1 MTKSKIQIKTPDDI
15 KKMTEGGKKLGKIK
29 RKLRDAIGV
38 GVSAADIE
46 KLAVELIAKANGKPS
61 FKMVDKYNWA
71 TCVDVNDGVVHGVPK
86 KSVIFK
92 KGDVVSVD
100 VGMYY
105 KGFHT
110 DSAFSVG
117 IDALEEINKF
127 LKVGKDAIFA
137 AIEKARVG
145 NRIYD
150 ISNATETTLEKG
162 GVTPV
167 RALVGHG
174 VGKKLHEAPPI
185 PCFVNG
191 KRENSPV
198 IPEGAVF
205 AIEVMYT
212 MGGFDLKRDDDG
224 WTIRTCDGT
233 ISALFEETVAVTKSG
248 PVVLTKMAE

>member
-15 KKMTEGGKKLGKIK
+15 AKMAEGGKKLGEIK
-29 RKLRDAIGV
+29 RKMRDMIDV
-38 GVSAADIE
+38 GVSAADVE
-46 KLAVELIAKANGKPS
+46 KLAVKLIAKAGGEAS
-61 FKMVDKYNWA
+61 FKMVEGYDWA
-71 TCVDVNDGVVHGVPK
+71 TCVDVNDGVVHGIPK
-86 KSVIFK
+86 ESVIFQ

-117 IDALEEINKF
+117 IGVSEKINKF
-127 LKVGKDAIFA
+127 LETGKNASVA
-137 AIEKARVG
+137 AIKKARVG
-145 NRIYD
+145 NRVYD
-150 ISNATETTLEKG
+150 ISNATEITLEKG

-174 VGKKLHEAPPI
+174 VGKELHEAPPI
-185 PCFVNG
+185 PCFTNG

-198 IPEGAVF
+198 IPEGAVL
-205 AIEVMYT
+205 AIEIIYMI
-212 MGGFDLKRDDDG
+212 GGYDLKKDDDG

-233 ISALFEETVAVTKSG
+233 ISALFEETVAVTKNG
-248 PVVLTKMAE
+248 PMVLTKMAE